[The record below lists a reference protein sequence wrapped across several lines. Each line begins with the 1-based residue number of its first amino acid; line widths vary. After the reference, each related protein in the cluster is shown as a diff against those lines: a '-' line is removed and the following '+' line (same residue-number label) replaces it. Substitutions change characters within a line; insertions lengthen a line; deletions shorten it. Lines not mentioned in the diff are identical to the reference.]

1 MTTTLAVVF
10 LVTLT
15 LFGAFWTSIGG
26 FAAARAT
33 RSLAA
38 SSH

>member
-1 MTTTLAVVF
+1 MTTTLAAIFVVT
-10 LVTLT
+10 VT
-15 LFGAFWTSIGG
+15 LFGLFWTSIDG

-38 SSH
+38 SRE